1 MNEETARTVRHE
13 SPDPENP
20 GTPPDT
26 SERFAAAVAAHAGPR
41 RRTFGTHQTS
51 VVAHTAPALP
61 PSLVDLHTAD
71 LRVTGNPHADDAE
84 SAECHNHV
92 RNLGTSVGALLH
104 SDPDDDEVSL
114 TESRTATRVHEEL
127 HDDET
132 PTLFAKESAPQTP
145 VGRTPQSPARPTLS
159 APLSPTFRAV
169 AMDALLISTEALY
182 AQVRNAQDVTVKDI
196 VLSLQAEYGGLV
208 LTKLQ
213 KKAVREHLTTLIQ
226 QQQQQQPPDTESDGD
241 DRDDEKEEE
250 EDSVGEVDSS
260 DDEVDESSDYEEDQK
275 PNHSK
280 EWKRRVPVTPKQHST
295 DTSHAKSSRSSS
307 LRKKKVNPKTSAVR
321 KHAEKLRQRRMQ
333 ELRVRNEELQ
343 LEEDQRSAQDQERA
357 VQIAQKFDTNTDEL
371 KLLRVQHRLDL
382 LQKLDQTRVRVL
394 QTSNTLVTTT
404 APRTGDVHETTVA
417 EDSTTPVGSETDK
430 DDSDE
435 DSELEIVGASETSPK
450 LWKHPPPRPTNDL
463 LGDLLNRADDANNA
477 MHPPLRTRK
486 PAASPGSA
494 RAALK
499 VRLVAQRRRMGNLW
513 LARELGYSN
522 EKEHLDECLALERQ
536 KQKAVL
542 QREQVRL
549 VANERQALRATLLRE
564 QATSEAIED
573 GEQDDSD
580 DEAYIP
586 ENDTLTGGLPSF
598 REESENE
605 EDEEQVM
612 AREIEFEQAP
622 AVPPALSSPPVELA
636 RSVTASTDIGDTA
649 ESEDKDNALSE
660 IPIGPVQT
668 DIVSDEET
676 NRQEDDLV
684 DSEDDFE
691 TQGRSSLVYK
701 SAAPNA
707 EEKSAEARI
716 LALSGAQVESDSTS
730 NVTEEQDETIQAK
743 AASPEKPKGPRNS
756 AWQALLRKEAEQ
768 LKKSKR
774 NKNGLVEEEADEEEE
789 EEIVGLEDFGFKLHK
804 RSKQEEDEDDGNDE
818 VDEEDLKHVVDDL
831 SDDEGDE
838 DAGKKARIEMQQQEE
853 KERHKEMMRR
863 MRDGL
868 DGRRGG
874 IATGGAG
881 ARGMH
886 RFDQLVAADNRE
898 SAKRLGL
905 LNDDELDSDNEEGNK
920 DATDD
925 EEDETALLDKM
936 LKDRFL
942 HRSSVQLEENF
953 SDDDSEDDEEQ
964 SSLKDG
970 SGEQDELE
978 EKEQE
983 RLAKRFAKRARMQRL
998 IETYGHDE
1006 EFSQSKLID
1015 EDATLQIELQQMKAS
1030 LNIERSAK
1038 CSHLPLTVSTS
1049 FFCRT
1054 DWLAR
1059 GASLQFLEV
1068 CHLAIQPASLFRLT
1082 IRPAK
1087 NKRQEA
1093 CS

>member
-1 MNEETARTVRHE
+1 
-13 SPDPENP
+13 
-20 GTPPDT
+20 
-26 SERFAAAVAAHAGPR
+26 
-41 RRTFGTHQTS
+41 
-51 VVAHTAPALP
+51 
-61 PSLVDLHTAD
+61 
-71 LRVTGNPHADDAE
+71 
-84 SAECHNHV
+84 
-92 RNLGTSVGALLH
+92 
-104 SDPDDDEVSL
+104 
-114 TESRTATRVHEEL
+114 
-127 HDDET
+127 
-132 PTLFAKESAPQTP
+132 
-145 VGRTPQSPARPTLS
+145 
-159 APLSPTFRAV
+159 
-169 AMDALLISTEALY
+169 
-182 AQVRNAQDVTVKDI
+182 
-196 VLSLQAEYGGLV
+196 
-208 LTKLQ
+208 
-213 KKAVREHLTTLIQ
+213 
-226 QQQQQQPPDTESDGD
+226 
-241 DRDDEKEEE
+241 
-250 EDSVGEVDSS
+250 
-260 DDEVDESSDYEEDQK
+260 
-275 PNHSK
+275 
-280 EWKRRVPVTPKQHST
+280 
-295 DTSHAKSSRSSS
+295 
-307 LRKKKVNPKTSAVR
+307 
-321 KHAEKLRQRRMQ
+321 
-333 ELRVRNEELQ
+333 
-343 LEEDQRSAQDQERA
+343 
-357 VQIAQKFDTNTDEL
+357 
-371 KLLRVQHRLDL
+371 
-382 LQKLDQTRVRVL
+382 
-394 QTSNTLVTTT
+394 
-404 APRTGDVHETTVA
+404 
-417 EDSTTPVGSETDK
+417 
-430 DDSDE
+430 
-435 DSELEIVGASETSPK
+435 
-450 LWKHPPPRPTNDL
+450 
-463 LGDLLNRADDANNA
+463 
-477 MHPPLRTRK
+477 
-486 PAASPGSA
+486 
-494 RAALK
+494 
-499 VRLVAQRRRMGNLW
+499 
-513 LARELGYSN
+513 
-522 EKEHLDECLALERQ
+522 
-536 KQKAVL
+536 
-542 QREQVRL
+542 
-549 VANERQALRATLLRE
+549 
-564 QATSEAIED
+564 
-573 GEQDDSD
+573 
-580 DEAYIP
+580 
-586 ENDTLTGGLPSF
+586 
-598 REESENE
+598 
-605 EDEEQVM
+605 
-612 AREIEFEQAP
+612 
-622 AVPPALSSPPVELA
+622 
-636 RSVTASTDIGDTA
+636 
-649 ESEDKDNALSE
+649 
-660 IPIGPVQT
+660 
-668 DIVSDEET
+668 
-676 NRQEDDLV
+676 
-684 DSEDDFE
+684 
-691 TQGRSSLVYK
+691 
-701 SAAPNA
+701 
-707 EEKSAEARI
+707 
-716 LALSGAQVESDSTS
+716 
-730 NVTEEQDETIQAK
+730 
-743 AASPEKPKGPRNS
+743 
-756 AWQALLRKEAEQ
+756 
-768 LKKSKR
+768 
-774 NKNGLVEEEADEEEE
+774 LVEEEADEEEE